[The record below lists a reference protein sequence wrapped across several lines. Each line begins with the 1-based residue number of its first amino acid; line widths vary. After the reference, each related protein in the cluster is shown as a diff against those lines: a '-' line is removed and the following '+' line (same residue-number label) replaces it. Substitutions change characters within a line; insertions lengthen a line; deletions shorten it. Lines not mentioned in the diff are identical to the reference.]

1 MDEYNK
7 GGIIIGSAAAAA
19 ATVTATLTAPP
30 AGMVNKLVWVC
41 LYAAAA
47 TAADLQFQR
56 NDATLL
62 MRIGGAG
69 IAILGQVLVFGSSSL
84 QPGYGLPDDTA
95 ADAAKLVLTTTAGT
109 KTMITYAYALVP
121 A

>member
-1 MDEYNK
+1 MK
-7 GGIIIGSAAAAA
+7 GSIIVGSAAAAA
-19 ATVTATLTAPP
+19 ATVTATLTVAP
-30 AGMVNKLVWVC
+30 AGMVNKLIWVC
-41 LYAAAA
+41 LYGAAA

-69 IAILGQVLVFGSSSL
+69 IGILGQPLIFGAN
-84 QPGYGLPDDTA
+84 PGPQTGLPDDTA
-95 ADAAKLVLTTTAGT
+95 ADASKLVLTTTAGT
-109 KTMITYAYALVP
+109 NVMITYGYVNVP